1 MRRTVVAT
9 LALGSVLA
17 WSSAW
22 ASPTTWNFA
31 VELDGKSIGTHRFTL
46 RDHGGHRE
54 LVSAARFRVTLLG
67 IPVYRYS
74 HDATEQ
80 WQGNCLT
87 ALRAHTDDNG
97 QVSAVE
103 AGPGANGALQVQ
115 RGGTTAALEGC
126 VMSFAYW
133 NPRILTQRR
142 LLNAQTGAYE
152 DVRLQPLPEA
162 SVRVHGVEV
171 PARGFRITAAGKPI
185 DLWYSKD
192 DEWLA
197 LDTVVDGGRRMRYR
211 QP

>member
-1 MRRTVVAT
+1 MLV
-9 LALGSVLA
+9 LGSVFAL
-17 WSSAW
+17 SPAW

-31 VELDGKSIGTHRFTL
+31 VELDGKPIGTHRFTL
-46 RDHGGHRE
+46 RDDGERRE

-67 IPVYRYS
+67 IPVYRYI
-74 HDATEQ
+74 HDATEN
-80 WQGNCLT
+80 WQGDCLT

-97 QVSAVE
+97 AASAVD
-103 AGPGANGALQVQ
+103 ATADAAGALEVR
-115 RGGTTAALEGC
+115 RGGTTAALDGC

-142 LLNAQTGAYE
+142 LLNAQTGVYE
-152 DVRLQPLPEA
+152 DVRLQALPAA
-162 SVRVHGVEV
+162 SVRVHGIAV

-185 DLWYSKD
+185 DVWYSRD

-197 LDTVVDGGRRMRYR
+197 LDTVVDGGRRLRYR